1 MVRLFEDTNIKA
13 IADAIR
19 AKLGTTATYKT
30 SEMANAIL
38 GISSGGGTSEVYDF
52 IPQTETKTV
61 TIPYT
66 KSGNPTFICVY
77 TNELTTLRESGQRLV
92 WQGVAYADDG
102 TVLHGGFALTLESTG
117 EVDYWNR
124 NIAYSIGEGTITLT
138 VERHMVAGVLYKII
152 VY

>member
-1 MVRLFEDTNIKA
+1 MVKLFEDTNIKA

-30 SEMANAIL
+30 SEMASAIL
-38 GISSGGGTSEVYDF
+38 GIQAGGGASEVYDF
-52 IPQTETKTV
+52 TPQADTKTV

-66 KSGNPTFICVY
+66 KSGNPNFICVY
-77 TNELTTLRESGQRLV
+77 TNEQTTLRESGQRLV

-117 EVDYWNR
+117 EIDYWNR
-124 NIAYSIGEGTITLT
+124 NITYSRGEGTITLT

>member
-1 MVRLFEDTNIKA
+1 MVKLYEDTNIKA

-19 AKLGTTATYKT
+19 TKNGTATKYKT
-30 SEMANAIL
+30 SEMASAIL
-38 GISSGGGTSEVYDF
+38 GLSAGGGGNEVYDF

-66 KSGNPTFICVY
+66 KSGNPNFICVY

-117 EVDYWNR
+117 EIDYWNR
-124 NIAYSIGEGTITLT
+124 NISFSISEGTITIT